1 MYCPSALHITL
12 DHLPIW
18 SFVFCAFMDRY
29 VDGTTTSSIMSDND
43 AAEAPRRSPDIYT
56 QIDQH
61 GEMLDSE
68 IEDLERMGVLLAE
81 KSNNTVNNI
90 IMTTTKHAQ
99 QSRGCRI
106 PTPPPQIMGMIYSNN
121 DNNEQFKSSIIA
133 VDKSSSSTQGTSPS
147 STDEE
152 HNNSSMTNV
161 TDNNSTLCNGTLID
175 NATTKSSS
183 SNKDVNEHSPI
194 DQHQY
199 EQIINNN
206 NSSSNIHKQLYT
218 NLTNNLLNL
227 HKSTQQSIQLSY
239 MEQDHLFHDITTMTN
254 RISYLQRQIS
264 VAREELIELGGDD
277 MGEKLM
283 RLSLV
288 KEVDNIC
295 DSISE
300 DKNDDASNTFEV
312 TCESFK
318 PDEKTQ
324 QRSSQVSG
332 ASSIF
337 RISFGGADGMPSRW
351 RAREEEREKQE
362 EEAAAAALLNGSN
375 KTTSTSSAN
384 NERGGKNNNT
394 KEQQL
399 NTLIQLVHDRE
410 SDITHLE
417 KEMIIIDREKSSLE
431 NEVSVLTTNITK
443 SQSTTRDEKQKLI
456 GVLDVCLLENSRLVK
471 ESLETSVSLDE
482 RKMNVTLLG
491 NELRKARKRFNDV
504 HTKKEKERK
513 EQRRK
518 REQQQHQQQ
527 QQSQLVGNGKVSQF
541 DYRSTSTNDG
551 QSSSSPNNKVVR
563 YEVPTNAMDAY
574 QSPQDAI
581 ITDEQRQQQR
591 KDGSLRSSRDPSLSS
606 SGKSEGGESRAT
618 VMSALTM
625 DSTDLVDVLDG
636 LGVGD
641 LA

>member
-1 MYCPSALHITL
+1 
-12 DHLPIW
+12 
-18 SFVFCAFMDRY
+18 
-29 VDGTTTSSIMSDND
+29 MSDND
-43 AAEAPRRSPDIYT
+43 AAAEAPRRSPDIYT

-61 GEMLDSE
+61 GEMLDNE
-68 IEDLERMGVLLAE
+68 IQDLERMGVLLAE

-106 PTPPPQIMGMIYSNN
+106 PTPPPPPQITGMINSNN
-121 DNNEQFKSSIIA
+121 DNNELKSSIKA

-324 QRSSQVSG
+324 QRRRRRGSLSTRRGSIQGSQTSGLSNVSLDDSKVSG

-471 ESLETSVSLDE
+471 ELLETSVSLDE

-504 HTKKEKERK
+504 HTKKEKEKERK

-551 QSSSSPNNKVVR
+551 QSSSSSNNKVVR

-606 SGKSEGGESRAT
+606 SGKSEGGGSGGSRAT

-625 DSTDLVDVLDG
+625 DSTDLVDVLDE